1 MVNNTPFLV
10 FSSSIPLRAPTKNAK
25 KTLAN
30 KLSIQYQAS
39 KRGLAGQLYR
49 KRYYMSINNTVSKT

>member
-1 MVNNTPFLV
+1 MF

-39 KRGLAGQLYR
+39 KRGLADQLYR
-49 KRYYMSINNTVSKT
+49 KSYYMSINNHDSKI